1 MSTASARMQTA
12 YQLGQPVGR
21 HRTDTRNTA
30 SGLQCNSINDSAAVM
45 VNGTRVR
52 EGGVPG
58 LLASQGVARM
68 VEGVVW
74 FKSCARQYALP
85 VWLLAFHACSAI
97 ASGAIA
103 RERF

>member
-58 LLASQGVARM
+58 LLASQGAARM
-68 VEGVVW
+68 VEGVVVQVMRPAIR
-74 FKSCARQYALP
+74 F
-85 VWLLAFHACSAI
+85 ACLVT
-97 ASGAIA
+97 GVP
-103 RERF
+103 RL